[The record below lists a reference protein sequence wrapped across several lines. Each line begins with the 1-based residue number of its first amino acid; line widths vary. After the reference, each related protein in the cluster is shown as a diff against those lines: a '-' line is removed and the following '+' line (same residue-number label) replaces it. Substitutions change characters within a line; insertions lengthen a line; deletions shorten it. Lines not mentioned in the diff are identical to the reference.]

1 MAENEMNTNVS
12 AETAVSE
19 KEPKQKKT
27 PMEIVNI
34 VVNCVFYVIIFILLL
49 FSITQIAGSKKGKV
63 KNVFG
68 LGYEVVL
75 SNSMMPDDS
84 KQAKSD
90 SFDKNDLIWVNTLS
104 SKEKKKLKKGDI
116 ITFWDIYSPNPTGE
130 TGGFLNTH
138 RIVDIIKNVDGKI
151 TAYITQGD
159 IYLGSYYQYDEYI
172 AANGADSVSFL
183 CSSSANYACQNV
195 AVEQVKAKYIGHW
208 DNAGNFINWVS
219 NPKKGFI
226 VVILLPTI
234 AFLLFEIFMVVKNM
248 FALKTEKVSANA
260 EQEKQKI
267 RDELQAEKD
276 KLREELLAELRKEQ
290 AAQQAQAQPLENNE
304 AEASQEES
312 IEEEKT
318 PEDGE

>member
-1 MAENEMNTNVS
+1 MGKAGILMAENEININES
-12 AETAVSE
+12 QEQDE
-19 KEPKQKKT
+19 QKQKKT

-75 SNSMMPDDS
+75 SNSMMPEDHS
-84 KQAKSD
+84 YAKKS

-104 SKEKKKLKKGDI
+104 GKEKSKLKKGDV
-116 ITFWDIYSPNPTGE
+116 ITFWDTYSPNPTNE
-130 TGGFLNTH
+130 VGGFLNTH
-138 RIVDIIKNVDGKI
+138 RIVDVIKNHEGKV

-159 IYLGSYYQYDEYI
+159 IYLGTWLQYDTYI
-172 AANGADSVSFL
+172 ADNGADSVGFL
-183 CSSSANYACQNV
+183 CSSSANYACQNISV
-195 AVEQVKAKYIGHW
+195 DLVKAKYIGHW
-208 DNAGNFINWVS
+208 DGAGSFINWVS

-248 FALKTEKVSANA
+248 FALKTEKVAANA
-260 EQEKQKI
+260 EEEKQKI
-267 RDELQAEKD
+267 RNELQAEKD

-290 AAQQAQAQPLENNE
+290 AQQQEQNVE
-304 AEASQEES
+304 AETTTQEEN